1 MKRSLK
7 ILMVLLTISLVVGA
21 GCLPTPTPSVQ
32 VPTPTAEAT
41 ATQIEPTTIST
52 GPQPD
57 WWKTAV
63 FYEIFVRSFKD
74 SNGDG
79 IGDFNGITMMLDYL
93 NDGDPATETD
103 LGITALWLMP
113 INPSPSYHGYD
124 VKDYTAVNPEY
135 GTLQDFENL
144 LKEAHKRGINIIID
158 FVINHT
164 SSQHPWFLAAKD
176 PASPY
181 RDYYVWSETNPGFA
195 GPWGQNVWIPSGKA
209 YYYALFWDQ
218 MPDLNFRNPAVTQEI
233 YNASRFWLEDV
244 GVDGFRVDA
253 ARHLVEDGQTQM
265 NTPET
270 HDWFKGWRTYYKSV
284 QPNAMSVGEIW
295 DSTSSVA
302 KYLQG
307 DELDLAFNFDL
318 ADAWISDLSGGTT
331 SVLKF
336 IYKYEFER
344 SKDTL
349 FATFLTNHDMNR
361 VMSQLNGDEEK
372 AKLAATLLLTFP
384 GVPFIYYGEEIGMS
398 GVKPDE
404 DLRRPMQWSAD
415 ASAQFTTGNPWRAP
429 YKDYK
434 TVNVSLQ
441 DADPNSLLN
450 HYRSLIHLRLDNPA
464 LLSGD
469 LFAVDADQ
477 SSVLA
482 YLREDGEQTFLIVA
496 NFGNQSVS
504 NVSLTLPSS
513 RLTGTLTPRMIL
525 GEGVPAGLTV
535 GENGSFSGYVP
546 LAELAQKSAVI
557 VQLR

>member
-1 MKRSLK
+1 
-7 ILMVLLTISLVVGA
+7 
-21 GCLPTPTPSVQ
+21 
-32 VPTPTAEAT
+32 
-41 ATQIEPTTIST
+41 
-52 GPQPD
+52 
-57 WWKTAV
+57 
-63 FYEIFVRSFKD
+63 
-74 SNGDG
+74 
-79 IGDFNGITMMLDYL
+79 
-93 NDGDPATETD
+93 
-103 LGITALWLMP
+103 
-113 INPSPSYHGYD
+113 
-124 VKDYTAVNPEY
+124 
-135 GTLQDFENL
+135 
-144 LKEAHKRGINIIID
+144 
-158 FVINHT
+158 
-164 SSQHPWFLAAKD
+164 
-176 PASPY
+176 
-181 RDYYVWSETNPGFA
+181 
-195 GPWGQNVWIPSGKA
+195 
-209 YYYALFWDQ
+209 
-218 MPDLNFRNPAVTQEI
+218 
-233 YNASRFWLEDV
+233 
-244 GVDGFRVDA
+244 
-253 ARHLVEDGQTQM
+253 
-265 NTPET
+265 
-270 HDWFKGWRTYYKSV
+270 
-284 QPNAMSVGEIW
+284 
-295 DSTSSVA
+295 
-302 KYLQG
+302 
-307 DELDLAFNFDL
+307 
-318 ADAWISDLSGGTT
+318 
-331 SVLKF
+331 
-336 IYKYEFER
+336 
-344 SKDTL
+344 
-349 FATFLTNHDMNR
+349 
-361 VMSQLNGDEEK
+361 
-372 AKLAATLLLTFP
+372 LTFP

-450 HYRSLIHLRLDNPA
+450 HYRRLIHLRLDNPA